1 MSFNLSKAIGGY
13 TLHLRLRLVVFLQI
27 LEDLLKPIEEEPE
40 RIILPSSSYMSHMQ
54 LSELLRESFVKDIPN
69 MYSSDNSLL
78 ASHIYGSNIREY
90 QQTIEKLQTDL
101 MLDALVD
108 HDKILE
114 KRNVV
119 FLRTFFYVNG
129 KFIDPEKG
137 IKGLRDLAI
146 RLVDGYELR
155 RLHPDLGLNTH
166 QNLITTHRVLIDL
179 TEFFVEIFNGKRG
192 DFISIARSDQ

>member
-1 MSFNLSKAIGGY
+1 M
-13 TLHLRLRLVVFLQI
+13 
-27 LEDLLKPIEEEPE
+27 KPIEEEPE
-40 RIILPSSSYMSHMQ
+40 RIVLPSSSYVSHMQ

-108 HDKILE
+108 HDEILE

-119 FLRTFFYVNG
+119 FLRTFFYVTG
-129 KFIDPEKG
+129 KFIDHEKG